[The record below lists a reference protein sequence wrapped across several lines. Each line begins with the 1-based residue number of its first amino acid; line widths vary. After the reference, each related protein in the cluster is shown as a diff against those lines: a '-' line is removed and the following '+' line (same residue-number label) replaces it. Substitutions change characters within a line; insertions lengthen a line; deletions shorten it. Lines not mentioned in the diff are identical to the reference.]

1 LRNLRTFAIASVAS
15 FVIASIRGIIDLTFR
30 LLALCH
36 CANAIIVINDT
47 GSSSL
52 HSFDFDS
59 SGKPG
64 LSFNE
69 NLVSQRVS
77 FISQKGLDEVEVDAF
92 SSIMQIALCFQNLIN
107 LELGFRTASV
117 GVCSLSERLVA

>member
-1 LRNLRTFAIASVAS
+1 M
-15 FVIASIRGIIDLTFR
+15 R
-30 LLALCH
+30 L
-36 CANAIIVINDT
+36 NAIIVINDT

-117 GVCSLSERLVA
+117 GVCSLS

>member
-1 LRNLRTFAIASVAS
+1 MRNLRTFAIASVAS

-30 LLALCH
+30 LLALSH

-92 SSIMQIALCFQNLIN
+92 SSIMQTALCFQNLI
-107 LELGFRTASV
+107 LI
-117 GVCSLSERLVA
+117 